1 MAAASGTI
9 RAMIEIDKH
18 TAISEDELVVTVS
31 RSSGPGGQNVNKL
44 NTRVTLFLDV
54 ANSVCLSDRQ
64 KARLRAALST
74 RMNKHG
80 VLRVVSQKHR
90 TQEGNRR
97 AALERLQGLLAE
109 ALKPKPVRRKTRVPA
124 GAKERRLKEKKQRS
138 LLKQQRT
145 GRGWPKE

>member
-1 MAAASGTI
+1 
-9 RAMIEIDKH
+9 MIEINRY
-18 TAISEDELVVTVS
+18 TTLSEGELLFKAS

-54 ANSVCLSDRQ
+54 ANSPNLSDRQ
-64 KARLRAALST
+64 KMRLRTALST
-74 RMNKHG
+74 RMDKHG

-109 ALKPKPVRRKTRVPA
+109 ALKPRPIRKKTKIPA
-124 GAKERRLKEKKQRS
+124 GAREKRLREKKRRGV
-138 LLKQQRT
+138 LKQQR
-145 GRGWPKE
+145 GKRDWPED

>member
-1 MAAASGTI
+1 M
-9 RAMIEIDKH
+9 
-18 TAISEDELVVTVS
+18 
-31 RSSGPGGQNVNKL
+31 
-44 NTRVTLFLDV
+44 TLFLDV

-64 KARLRAALST
+64 KDRIRAALST

-109 ALKPKPVRRKTRVPA
+109 ALKPKPVRIKTRVPA

-145 GRGWPKE
+145 GRGWPNE